1 MKMLKYKEF
10 TEWINE
16 AAKTSEDFND
26 IIEFV
31 KKISAKIKTEGK
43 VTQKI
48 YIYLKDR
55 ASDSKSI
62 IAELEKLGFNP
73 EEITSSAST
82 FPQTQFYINGK
93 RILFIYK
100 PIGGQAGTTLNSTI
114 TELVPCILFSYNYQ
128 GTNDPNEMLEF
139 ILTIKDLSKCVLS
152 GDIKAAIKNMESF
165 ETSPL
170 FDEKMQNAFAIFN
183 WLKQESVKTKIDQV
197 IWSYR
202 AKPAGVPKNSRAD
215 LVVFG
220 ESNYGISLKAG
231 STKGAKFRKMSSTFY
246 EYCDIVGSG
255 LEQHTK
261 DLIWNKVVHPFLSTQ
276 SRKNPEY
283 KSIVRHINK
292 NNYTNKGKTGKEE
305 KMLQDLYIKIAKED
319 PKSVNDLYYEA
330 QLLVREAITNSIKTN
345 PEYFK
350 QLLYAKLG
358 LENVFPVR
366 TLVAIKDTATE
377 EISDSED
384 NMKAIIDETTNFN
397 PIASPKSKKRF
408 TIDLGTSEI
417 KTFDFDVWCSQ
428 TLDSSIEGGVKIG
441 LPLKFRIA
449 MVG

>member
-1 MKMLKYKEF
+1 MLKYKEF
-10 TEWINE
+10 TEWITE
-16 AAKTSEDFND
+16 AAKTSEDFSD

-31 KKISAKIKTEGK
+31 KKISTKIKTEGK
-43 VTQKI
+43 VVQKI

-55 ASDSKSI
+55 PSESKAI
-62 IAELEKLGFNP
+62 ISELNKLGFNP
-73 EEITSSAST
+73 EEISSSASS

-114 TELVPCILFSYNYQ
+114 TELTPCILFSYDYK

-139 ILTIKDLSKCVLS
+139 IQSINDLSRCVL
-152 GDIKAAIKNMESF
+152 GNDQKKALEDIKNF

-170 FDEKMQNAFAIFN
+170 FDEKMKNAYAIFN
-183 WLKQESVKTKIDQV
+183 WLKQENIKNKINQVYWAYRVK
-197 IWSYR
+197 
-202 AKPAGVPKNSRAD
+202 PEGVPKNSRAD

-220 ESNYGISLKAG
+220 NVDYGVSLKAG
-231 STKGAKFRKMSSTFY
+231 STKSAKFRKMSSTFY
-246 EYCDIVGSG
+246 EYCDITGG
-255 LEQHTK
+255 NLEKDTK
-261 DLIWNKVVHPFLSTQ
+261 ELIWNKVVHPFLSTQ
-276 SRKNPEY
+276 ARNNKEY
-283 KSIVRHINK
+283 KSIISRINK
-292 NNYTNKGKTGKEE
+292 NNYTNKGKTGREE
-305 KMLQDLYIKIAKED
+305 KMLQDLYIKISKED
-319 PKSVNDLYYEA
+319 PKIVNDLYYEA
-330 QLLVREAITNSIKTN
+330 QLLVRESITNSIKTN

-350 QLLYAKLG
+350 QLMYNKLG

-377 EISDSED
+377 EVSDSED
-384 NMKAIIDETTNFN
+384 NMKAIIDETQNFN
-397 PIASPKSKKRF
+397 PTISPKSKKRF
-408 TIDLGTSEI
+408 TVDIGTTET